1 MVKADMVYIRN
12 ILKNNFYLKYSITEN
27 IEQSPDSVSSICQTQ
42 KNRLYEECKRSS
54 FLKDMGYMRAEIERH
69 ANFFFNAKNNSTI
82 KTELDDAQVNAI
94 ESAIMQ
100 LLEEKYTGQIAAD
113 FETGKVDGIK
123 SLYFDVSKA
132 DTDLMNSIAKTKK
145 LKDGRRR
152 SFKALQERYNLLIR
166 VRDEIG
172 KIGVKGF
179 PKGRDLLKQLN
190 NLDQVWQDFVK
201 KANNYME
208 KHDMT
213 DQLPIGRPYAVLPY
227 ISKYGSISATP
238 RKGYERIDHYLD
250 NLISSLLISNASA
263 ATGDV
268 GEMLIRAG
276 DYAIKSNTLIN
287 T

>member
-1 MVKADMVYIRN
+1 MNYKVGDYVHARY
-12 ILKNNFYLKYSITEN
+12 NFYLKYSITEN

-69 ANFFFNAKNNSTI
+69 ANFFFNAKNNPTI
-82 KTELDDAQVNAI
+82 KTELDDVQVNAI

-100 LLEEKYTGQIAAD
+100 LLEEKYTGQIAVD
-113 FETGKVDGIK
+113 FETGKVDSIK

-190 NLDQVWQDFVK
+190 NLDQV
-201 KANNYME
+201 
-208 KHDMT
+208 
-213 DQLPIGRPYAVLPY
+213 
-227 ISKYGSISATP
+227 
-238 RKGYERIDHYLD
+238 
-250 NLISSLLISNASA
+250 
-263 ATGDV
+263 
-268 GEMLIRAG
+268 
-276 DYAIKSNTLIN
+276 
-287 T
+287 